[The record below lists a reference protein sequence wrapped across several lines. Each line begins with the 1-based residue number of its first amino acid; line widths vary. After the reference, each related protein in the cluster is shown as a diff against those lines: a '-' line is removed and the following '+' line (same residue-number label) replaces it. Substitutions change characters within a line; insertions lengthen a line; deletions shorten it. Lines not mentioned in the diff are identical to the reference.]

1 MESNDVHVRIS
12 LLEEKSNQQAI
23 QIVKLEDKTNTL
35 NRIEMICEQQLEF
48 NKESQKQS
56 KELTSTLIEMSN
68 NLKNLNKSYEK
79 LDTRVETLE
88 RSDSTRKIDPSQ
100 FTKDIFY
107 KILPSVATTI
117 IGAYLLYH
125 FGINK

>member
-23 QIVKLEDKTNTL
+23 QIIKLEDKTNTL

>member
-1 MESNDVHVRIS
+1 
-12 LLEEKSNQQAI
+12 
-23 QIVKLEDKTNTL
+23 
-35 NRIEMICEQQLEF
+35 
-48 NKESQKQS
+48 KESQKQS

-107 KILPSVATTI
+107 KILPSVAATI

>member
-12 LLEEKSNQQAI
+12 LLEEKSKQQAI

-107 KILPSVATTI
+107 KILPSVVATI

>member
-12 LLEEKSNQQAI
+12 LLEEKSNRQAI